1 MKRPLNISETVKRYG
16 LDEQLTL
23 KLIAFDTFIWQD
35 IKVNTVEN
43 LIAFRRTIRNTTMSF
58 LYAMI
63 LK

>member
-1 MKRPLNISETVKRYG
+1 MQSPLNISETVQRYG

-43 LIAFRRTIRNTTMSF
+43 LIAFEKN
-58 LYAMI
+58 Y
-63 LK
+63 KEYDN